1 MRGAPFETHTATRDE
16 MPQAVASI
24 VAAFITDPLA
34 RFLWPSTRDYLNAMP
49 SLVREYATGSF
60 ESRTAFVCA
69 ELCGAALWLPPHMSP
84 SFDALDQL
92 FQWAVKS
99 ERLDDVRMAFEKM
112 EEWRPNEPHWY
123 LTFVGVAPRAQSKGI
138 GHALMSY
145 SAARCDQEGVL
156 AYLESTNPRN
166 VSLYERH
173 GFESIG
179 EIQVGKAPVITPMLR
194 RPR

>member
-1 MRGAPFETHTATRDE
+1 MKGSSFETRTATRDE

-24 VAAFITDPLA
+24 VAAFVADPLA
-34 RFLWPSTRDYLNAMP
+34 RFLWPSARDYLRAMP

-60 ESRTAFVCA
+60 EHQTAFVSS
-69 ELCGAALWLPPHMSP
+69 EFGGAALWLPPDINP
-84 SFDALDQL
+84 NAVALDQL
-92 FQWAVKS
+92 FRRTVKP
-99 ERLDDVRMAFEKM
+99 ERLDDARTAFEKM
-112 EEWRPNEPHWY
+112 EAWRPDEPHWY
-123 LTFVGVAPRAQSKGI
+123 LTFVGVDPNMQSKGV

-173 GFESIG
+173 GFELIG
-179 EIQVGKAPVITPMLR
+179 EIQVGEAPLIAPMLR